1 MSGRHSSRSTSV
13 PSLPVA
19 PLLAAGRRAL
29 LFAACSLAVATAGC
43 VEQPVVTLGVPV
55 GRDAEAD
62 EDSTVD
68 EAERERVFRE
78 LAERECREDEPVCGD
93 DGKTYRNYCQA
104 IANGAQVVT
113 MGRCASAVI
122 F

>member
-1 MSGRHSSRSTSV
+1 M
-13 PSLPVA
+13 
-19 PLLAAGRRAL
+19 
-29 LFAACSLAVATAGC
+29 FAACSLAVVTSACA
-43 VEQPVVTLGVPV
+43 EQPVVTLGAPLN
-55 GRDAEAD
+55 RDAQAD

-113 MGRCASAVI
+113 IGPCASAAT
-122 F
+122 FQRF